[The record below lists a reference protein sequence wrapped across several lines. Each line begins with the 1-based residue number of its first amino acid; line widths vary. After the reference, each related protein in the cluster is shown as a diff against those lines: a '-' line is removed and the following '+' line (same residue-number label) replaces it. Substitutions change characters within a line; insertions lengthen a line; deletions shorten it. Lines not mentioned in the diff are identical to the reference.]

1 MVVLQS
7 TAASHWTT
15 AQAGVSSQDGAVRP
29 FPNEAGY
36 SLVVDDLALQEQGC
50 LAAMIHH
57 ETFSSCIPVPQ

>member
-7 TAASHWTT
+7 AASHWTT

-36 SLVVDDLALQEQGC
+36 SLVVDDLALQEQG
-50 LAAMIHH
+50 
-57 ETFSSCIPVPQ
+57 